1 MKWEIGNEL
10 CMYPRGSRCIVGDE
24 CRFRAGHFEGG
35 GGAENHECEGCGVV
49 TSMKDESPDHYFMV
63 ALQKAE
69 GTSEVRI
76 ENFNAHVK
84 VGAWIN
90 VYHVRVG
97 TMVHPRIVAISE
109 GECKA
114 QSK

>member
-1 MKWEIGNEL
+1 M
-10 CMYPRGSRCIVGDE
+10 RSACIHAVLVVLLVTSAAFGQVISKEDVE
-24 CRFRAGHFEGG
+24 QKIKSGQATY
-35 GGAENHECEGCGVV
+35 EGCGVV
-49 TSMKDESPDHYFMV
+49 TSRKDEPPDHYFMV

-76 ENFNAHVK
+76 EDFNAQVQ
-84 VGAWIN
+84 VGAWMN

-97 TMVHPRIVAISE
+97 TMVHPRIIAISE

>member
-1 MKWEIGNEL
+1 M
-10 CMYPRGSRCIVGDE
+10 SSACIHAVLVVLLVTSAAFGQVISKE
-24 CRFRAGHFEGG
+24 EVAQKIQSGQ
-35 GGAENHECEGCGVV
+35 ATYEGCGVV
-49 TSMKDESPDHYFMV
+49 TSMKDEAPDHYFMV
-63 ALQKAE
+63 ALQQAE

-84 VGAWIN
+84 VGAWLN

-97 TMVHPRIVAISE
+97 TMVHPRIIAISE

-114 QSK
+114 QRK